1 MDEIELFDLLKTFGT
16 AQFVSLR
23 RQLHLGAE
31 HLPPRATPAE
41 TADEFIKFIQQRDNN
56 DLSALVKAAL
66 TVVGRLPKIPAT
78 LPTGRV
84 DRRPRLLVLAAN
96 SSRTTRLKLQ
106 EEADAIR
113 EALGAEE
120 ADRPYEL
127 VVAEAVEVAALTRL
141 LLENKPRV
149 LHFSGHGNPDGGLN
163 LLDGV
168 GLAQAVAPGALATW
182 FAALLEADHPE
193 CVVLNACYTNETA
206 KALVTAV
213 KCVVGMSR
221 DFDDDAAIAF
231 ATGFYRGL
239 VTYED
244 DYRRAFQLGCAEI
257 DLLGRPDSD
266 VPVFSTRLA
275 EMVPR
280 VRGGELDSDLV
291 PLGSGQRGPAVP
303 ATSTPG
309 FALTPTTGTRIAT
322 VWFGTNR
329 KPVVTRRGTPAFG
342 NHRDSTLHVGT
353 CEVLIPKAHRY
364 GEIGSGLW
372 TRLWHGDD
380 RLSVEKIT
388 VLGDEAFWAGIAQ
401 SLAAAPEQSRTAVVF
416 IHGYCTTFEGAAVR
430 AAQIGCDLGVPGV
443 MAFYSWPSRGNFGG
457 YVSDIEAVE
466 AAVPHLVAFLRGLAG
481 VPGVERIHLI
491 AHSMGNRGL
500 LAALRDLFG
509 GAAAP
514 PPPRCSTRSS
524 WPRPTSTP
532 RSSGSAA
539 TSMPGRGSG
548 RPCTPRAATWR
559 CGPRG

>member
-1 MDEIELFDLLKTFGT
+1 M
-16 AQFVSLR
+16 
-23 RQLHLGAE
+23 
-31 HLPPRATPAE
+31 
-41 TADEFIKFIQQRDNN
+41 
-56 DLSALVKAAL
+56 
-66 TVVGRLPKIPAT
+66 
-78 LPTGRV
+78 
-84 DRRPRLLVLAAN
+84 
-96 SSRTTRLKLQ
+96 
-106 EEADAIR
+106 
-113 EALGAEE
+113 
-120 ADRPYEL
+120 
-127 VVAEAVEVAALTRL
+127 
-141 LLENKPRV
+141 
-149 LHFSGHGNPDGGLN
+149 HFSGHGNPDGGLN

-244 DYRRAFQLGCAEI
+244 DYRRAFQLGFAEI

-401 SLAAAPEQSRTAVVF
+401 SLAAAPERSRTAVVF

-500 LAALRDLFG
+500 LAALRDLLG

-514 PPPRCSTRSS
+514 APAPMFDQIVLAAADVDTEIFRQRCDVYARAGQRTSLYTSS
-524 WPRPTSTP
+524 RDLAL
-532 RSSGSAA
+532 RSSGLIRDGNSRAGFTPPVTVADGIDTIQVDGVDLSLLGHGYFAA
-539 TSMPGRGSG
+539 AAPVLNDMHDLIINGNPPER
-548 RPCTPRAATWR
+548 RARLLHVPSPPHWTFA
-559 CGPRG
+559 P